1 MANEAIIKF
10 DTSRTLTVNCYYDK
24 AGTMTKRNAE
34 AIAMTE
40 EPVSSGIYKATVPN
54 IAAGDLIEYLDAE
67 YGWIGDEVY
76 APLQTATL
84 DTIKAETTL
93 IVADTNEIQGK
104 LPTNKIMGSSDV
116 DNHDTDIDAIKVQ
129 VQELYNSIDRRE
141 SAAMEV
147 LMESCV
153 AHYKMDD
160 NADSNTVID
169 EKGNNG
175 TSVRNTS
182 LMHVAGKVGGALSF
196 NGITDFI
203 DTGEVFQDIW
213 RDVSGQGFAISF
225 RFQDLEPSEDIAKV
239 LFGITSNSNEVELRV
254 DTSADEF
261 TVSYIADS
269 AASFSTITPIPA
281 AIANGEMVHIIVT
294 YYDDG
299 EEATIKTYLNGSL
312 IKTSGAVRN
321 ASTWTSVYN
330 LYLGAGNASGTPII
344 GGKFVLDNL
353 MIFNKALSAAEVEL
367 LSNKHIASSSL
378 LAQAKA
384 DVNAEC
390 DTALTDYGANK
401 IAPATPTNVSDAQM
415 AIINAMPDISGLND
429 ISVQDILGASISDDS
444 GATITI
450 QKAIRIMTAWSV
462 GNWRNKSGSNTIREL
477 LDADD
482 GETVILDMV
491 LSRTTP
497 FRTITV
503 RI

>member
-10 DTSRTLTVNCYYDK
+10 DTSRTLTVNCYYDN
-24 AGTMTKRNAE
+24 AGAMTKRNAE

-84 DTIKAETTL
+84 DTIKAETAS

-116 DNHDTDIDAIKVQ
+116 DNHDIDIASIKTQMDKMEFIIGYRV
-129 VQELYNSIDRRE
+129 SGDITPE
-141 SAAMEV
+141 SAKGDYIEDGLYSGVM
-147 LMESCV
+147 S
-153 AHYKMDD
+153 YKQ
-160 NADSNTVID
+160 
-169 EKGNNG
+169 
-175 TSVRNTS
+175 
-182 LMHVAGKVGGALSF
+182 AGAEW
-196 NGITDFI
+196 FI
-203 DTGEVFQDIW
+203 FGYDA
-213 RDVSGQGFAISF
+213 GQGIRYYIGSAKNAQPDF
-225 RFQDLEPSEDIAKV
+225 RWV
-239 LFGITSNSNEVELRV
+239 NSSGN
-254 DTSADEF
+254 
-261 TVSYIADS
+261 I
-269 AASFSTITPIPA
+269 
-281 AIANGEMVHIIVT
+281 
-294 YYDDG
+294 
-299 EEATIKTYLNGSL
+299 NGSYEAL
-312 IKTSGAVRN
+312 ILDAEGTATVT
-321 ASTWTSVYN
+321 AIYSV
-330 LYLGAGNASGTPII
+330 LS
-344 GGKFVLDNL
+344 KLD
-353 MIFNKALSAAEVEL
+353 
-367 LSNKHIASSSL
+367 
-378 LAQAKA
+378 AQSKA

-390 DTALTDYGANK
+390 DTAISGASLSLESTSQSIKTKTDALPDNIASTLGGIAGYAATSAENTDNLVENIVPAIPAGVRTNLLTELGRIDASISSRNA